1 MTKTQ
6 VHYELTRPIDDALM
20 EQISSAHRIFGMLRV
35 QLTPSLKELVV
46 DYDAS
51 RLTPAQ
57 VEAALHHSGIPAQRK
72 V

>member
-6 VHYELTRPIDDALM
+6 VHYELTRPIDEPLM
-20 EQISSAHRIFGMLRV
+20 ERISSAHRIFGMLRV
-35 QLTPSLKELVV
+35 QLTPSLRELVI

-57 VEAALHHSGIPAQRK
+57 VEAALHSSGIPAQRK